1 MVNICSKCNILTKQT
16 CIKLVKSLIGNSAI
30 CLPIVPFCNI
40 AKNLPIKLVKQA
52 CIKIAKRLSGNV
64 AICLQK
70 RPIRSIA
77 KSLPQWSYCKV
88 AMQLFCGL
96 HTRLFVEYMATMY
109 GDLFASFTQ
118 GFLEDHL
125 ATLQCNY
132 IEALMQSCL
141 VSIEQHCNVT
151 FLQPFYKVFREAY
164 GNVARKPV
172 CNTNAKLQKGFPA
185 WLPLNLYAMK
195 MQPYGKK
202 LQPFRNLNF
211 PLGKSA
217 GGPP

>member
-1 MVNICSKCNILTKQT
+1 
-16 CIKLVKSLIGNSAI
+16 
-30 CLPIVPFCNI
+30 
-40 AKNLPIKLVKQA
+40 
-52 CIKIAKRLSGNV
+52 
-64 AICLQK
+64 
-70 RPIRSIA
+70 
-77 KSLPQWSYCKV
+77 
-88 AMQLFCGL
+88 
-96 HTRLFVEYMATMY
+96 MY

-118 GFLEDHL
+118 GFSEDHL
-125 ATLQCNY
+125 ATLQCDY

-141 VSIEQHCNVT
+141 VSIRQHCNVT

-185 WLPLNLYAMK
+185 WLPLSLYAMK

-211 PLGKSA
+211 PLGSLLLSTYLQNFIEIRKETKSLA
-217 GGPP
+217 LGNITFLQQKSVTRNGWSLMRISI

>member
-1 MVNICSKCNILTKQT
+1 
-16 CIKLVKSLIGNSAI
+16 
-30 CLPIVPFCNI
+30 
-40 AKNLPIKLVKQA
+40 
-52 CIKIAKRLSGNV
+52 
-64 AICLQK
+64 
-70 RPIRSIA
+70 
-77 KSLPQWSYCKV
+77 
-88 AMQLFCGL
+88 
-96 HTRLFVEYMATMY
+96 MY

-118 GFLEDHL
+118 GFSEDHL
-125 ATLQCNY
+125 ATLQCDY

-141 VSIEQHCNVT
+141 VSIRQHCNVT

-185 WLPLNLYAMK
+185 WLPLSLYAMK

-211 PLGKSA
+211 PLGLAHTNEKVGLIERVSHLFHKSNVQWVNIYH
-217 GGPP
+217 PCFHSLQ

>member
-1 MVNICSKCNILTKQT
+1 M
-16 CIKLVKSLIGNSAI
+16 
-30 CLPIVPFCNI
+30 
-40 AKNLPIKLVKQA
+40 
-52 CIKIAKRLSGNV
+52 R
-64 AICLQK
+64 
-70 RPIRSIA
+70 
-77 KSLPQWSYCKV
+77 
-88 AMQLFCGL
+88 LFCGL

-141 VSIEQHCNVT
+141 VSIRQHCNVT

-211 PLGKSA
+211 PLGSCQIEFEYIYIYVSNYHIVSFRRVEFVESIAQLFSEKVILMTRVTINHTNN
-217 GGPP
+217 